1 MLKIE
6 NTDKH
11 YPIRYTFTKGAHKNE
26 SYKAIP
32 QICKGPICVCNLV
45 KLTLIPDNKNR
56 RLTDQNIEYNVSL
69 DINSKTVSSETKG
82 VINFNF
88 AKALTDDFAEQDW
101 NEIISIYHFFKT
113 YSTENTDLTT
123 LDVTFPDDV
132 IKDESVLISYKEIF
146 PYSTP
151 IFLNINQFT
160 LWVDEQYC
168 VNPKCNCNDV
178 HLTFVPFLKND
189 TVADKKLKH
198 ICIILNLDD
207 NKWKIENRGHAK
219 ISAHKIMTALFEHIN
234 PDELFK
240 KHHKTLRLLY
250 IKFRNKQKKFQ
261 GTGRN
266 DPCPC
271 GSGKKYK
278 KCCLL
283 KGR

>member
-11 YPIRYTFTKGAHKNE
+11 YPICYTFTKGVHKNE
-26 SYKAIP
+26 SYKAIAK
-32 QICKGPICVCNLV
+32 ICKNPICVCNLV
-45 KLTLIPDNKNR
+45 HLTLIPDNKNK
-56 RLTDQNIEYNVSL
+56 RLSGQNIEYNVSL
-69 DINSKTVSSETKG
+69 DINSKTVSNETKG

-113 YSTENTDLTT
+113 HATENTDLTT
-123 LDVTFPDDV
+123 LDVSFPDDV

-160 LWVDEQYC
+160 LWVDELYC
-168 VNPKCNCNDV
+168 VNPQCDCNDV
-178 HLTFVPFLKND
+178 HLIFVPFLKND
-189 TVADKKLKH
+189 AVVDKTLKDTY
-198 ICIILNLDD
+198 IILNLND
-207 NKWKIENRGHAK
+207 NTWKIENRGHAK
-219 ISAHKIMTALFEHIN
+219 ISANKIMTALFEHIN
-234 PDELFK
+234 PEELFK

-261 GTGRN
+261 STGRN